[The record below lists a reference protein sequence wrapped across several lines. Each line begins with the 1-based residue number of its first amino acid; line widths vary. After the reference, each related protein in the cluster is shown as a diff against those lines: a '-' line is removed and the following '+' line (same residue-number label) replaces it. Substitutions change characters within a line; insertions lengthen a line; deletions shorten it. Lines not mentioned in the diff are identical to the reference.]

1 MHLPNG
7 SVQYLLQQDVFSNC
21 FSQKSLAVLIFNQP
35 TQTLNANMVKQLKQG
50 KIYSANLLQFNSLY
64 TWFSKVFSTLLS
76 HTQTCFR
83 RANLTNL
90 VHTQEGFAGISK
102 ILVAFALYHDA
113 GLGNPQILILE
124 ILILETSKIKFSKTI
139 KIKNGMSVAA
149 QKKKF

>member
-1 MHLPNG
+1 
-7 SVQYLLQQDVFSNC
+7 
-21 FSQKSLAVLIFNQP
+21 
-35 TQTLNANMVKQLKQG
+35 MVKQLKQG

-64 TWFSKVFSTLLS
+64 SWFSKIFSTLLS

-139 KIKNGMSVAA
+139 KIKNGMSVPRSTRGSLF
-149 QKKKF
+149 QKFYFRSSKLEPFKANVIYDVDATKG